1 MNLNAN
7 LFYNYRTVGDVL
19 MAIIDNEKTAT
30 HSKTINNITLIF
42 NNEDL
47 IGINFF
53 KISEICKIKSV
64 GKIEL
69 PPNALIDMLNSL
81 LLPICD
87 YQLDYVT
94 ESMFVVGKIIECEE
108 HPESDHLHILKVD
121 VGDEV
126 LDIVC
131 GARNARTGLLCVVA
145 KVGAMMMNG
154 STIKPGKLL
163 GEVSN
168 GMCCSPREL
177 GMDINYPLH
186 HILELDEKEVRIGQD
201 FFLTKG
207 GF

>member
-1 MNLNAN
+1 
-7 LFYNYRTVGDVL
+7 
-19 MAIIDNEKTAT
+19 
-30 HSKTINNITLIF
+30 
-42 NNEDL
+42 
-47 IGINFF
+47 
-53 KISEICKIKSV
+53 
-64 GKIEL
+64 
-69 PPNALIDMLNSL
+69 
-81 LLPICD
+81 
-87 YQLDYVT
+87 
-94 ESMFVVGKIIECEE
+94 MFVVGKILECDE

-121 VGDEV
+121 IGSEV

-154 STIKPGKLL
+154 SIIKPGKLL

-177 GMDINYPLH
+177 GMDIEYPLH
-186 HILELDEKEVRIGQD
+186 HILELDENEVRIGQD

>member
-1 MNLNAN
+1 MNVKAN

-30 HSKTINNITLIF
+30 HSKIINNITLIF
-42 NNEDL
+42 NNEAL

-64 GKIEL
+64 GKIVL

-81 LLPICD
+81 LLPVCD
-87 YQLDYVT
+87 YQLDYVKD
-94 ESMFVVGKIIECEE
+94 SMFVVGKIIECDE
-108 HPESDHLHILKVD
+108 HPESDHLHVLKVD
-121 VGDEV
+121 IGTEI

-131 GARNARTGLLCVVA
+131 GAYNARVGLLCVVA

-154 STIKPGKLL
+154 AVIKPGKLL

-177 GMDINYPLH
+177 GMDVDYPLH
-186 HILELDEKEVRIGQD
+186 HILELDENEVRIGQD
-201 FFLTKG
+201 FFLTK
-207 GF
+207 